1 MADEKIHLMQP
12 SFTGGEISP
21 EVANRIDLDKYQQ
34 ALLNAENAYIRP
46 YGAVYKRT
54 GSEYCGQALNENVLL
69 MEFQAAA
76 NEAFLLEVG
85 EKYIRVWKD
94 GVYTGQYVP
103 TPYMWEEV
111 PTLRTCQSADIMYIA
126 SGTHPVMKLCH
137 YSDTDWRLEEMTID
151 KPYFDISLTADAEN
165 TVRSFYQSTA
175 GTYSFVPNI
184 TGDYTVEVAGA
195 GGGAYDFIFDAWY
208 AGGRGGL
215 TQKTVT
221 LTKNE
226 EYTIIVGAGGK
237 TSDYIDKVTSGGDS
251 SACGITARG
260 GDAGGPKATSYGQGG
275 QGGRVVKK
283 EAGDNVHYDGEN
295 GWVSIRYAG
304 IAKLTPSKTSGRDV
318 TITST
323 KGIFTDDMVGGCIK
337 LTHEI
342 PARTVSTSGAA
353 TSESV
358 LVGSEWK
365 IITHGT
371 WTGTV
376 TVQTLND
383 GNIWK
388 DFRKYSASG
397 DFNASESGT
406 VETPTYFRIV
416 ATAGKA
422 DLTALPYTHE
432 GSMRVTKKDSSTQIT
447 GDVIEDFGSTE
458 ATEDYAL
465 SAWCP
470 RFGYPR
476 TVGFF
481 QDRLIFGGTTAQPY
495 EVWMSRTG
503 DYGDFS
509 VEKVS
514 GTVTDDSAIAL
525 AFISRK
531 QAEIQHLCPGADL
544 FVLTDSNEWIV
555 SGGSTVT
562 PTKCTNKAQTFRG
575 SSEVPPLSIGGR
587 MIYIQKRS
595 QSVRDFAYT
604 FETDSY
610 DGADLTLLAKH
621 LFRGKQITDA
631 AYMQDPDSRLYFVR
645 SDGVMLCLAYV
656 QDQKVYAWS
665 HLKTDG
671 QYISVCNI
679 AGATKDEVYVAV
691 KRNTGSGTVTTIERL
706 SDLAETENPMDYVM
720 LDCAVHIENKNGQ
733 QDTESDTVTVSA
745 FYNKIVTV
753 LADGKHYDNIQM
765 NGNKVTIP
773 AKAHDWIVGL
783 PYTMKLEVPNV
794 EFQDQRGTA
803 QGRTKKLSRV
813 TLRLINSLGGKVGNG
828 VGAYDEI
835 KYDEFSD
842 LETTLYSGDKDVTIP
857 NQSAEK
863 NGRVLIESDAPYPFN
878 LAGIVRGVKSID

>member
-1 MADEKIHLMQP
+1 MADEKIYLMQP

-54 GSEYCGQALNENVLL
+54 GSEYCGQTKDGNVLL

-76 NEAFLLEVG
+76 NAAFLLEVG
-85 EKYIRVWKD
+85 EKYIRIWKE
-94 GVYTGQYVP
+94 GTYTGIQVA
-103 TPYMWEEV
+103 TPYTWAEV

-151 KPYFDISLTADAEN
+151 KPYFDISLCA
-165 TVRSFYQSTA
+165 V
-175 GTYSFVPNI
+175 
-184 TGDYTVEVAGA
+184 VE
-195 GGGAYDFIFDAWY
+195 GGGTGYKLAPS
-208 AGGRGGL
+208 GL
-215 TQKTVT
+215 SGTV
-221 LTKNE
+221 N
-226 EYTIIVGAGGK
+226 
-237 TSDYIDKVTSGGDS
+237 VTCTG
-251 SACGITARG
+251 
-260 GDAGGPKATSYGQGG
+260 
-275 QGGRVVKK
+275 
-283 EAGDNVHYDGEN
+283 
-295 GWVSIRYAG
+295 
-304 IAKLTPSKTSGRDV
+304 
-318 TITST
+318 
-323 KGIFTDDMVGGCIK
+323 GIFTPSMVGAYIK
-337 LTHEI
+337 LSHEMESK
-342 PARTVSTSGAA
+342 TVSVSGAA
-353 TSESV
+353 TSDSV
-358 LVGSEWK
+358 LVGSQWK

-371 WTGTV
+371 WTGTIKI
-376 TVQTLND
+376 QTLSNN
-383 GNIWK
+383 GTWK
-388 DFRKYSASG
+388 DYRSYTSSD

-406 VETPTYFRIV
+406 VEEPTYFRIV
-416 ATAGKA
+416 ATAGTA
-422 DLTALPYTHE
+422 ELTSLPYTHE
-432 GSMRVTKKDSSTQIT
+432 GYMRITQYNSATVVTGT
-447 GDVIEDFGSTE
+447 VIDNFGSTE

-465 SAWCP
+465 SAWGP

-481 QDRLIFGGTTAQPY
+481 QDRMVFGGTTAQPY

-503 DYGDFS
+503 DYSNFS

-531 QAEIQHLCPGADL
+531 QAEIQHLCPAADL

-595 QSVRDFAYT
+595 QSIRDFAYT

-621 LFRGKQITDA
+621 LLRGKQIIDA

-665 HLKTDG
+665 HLVTDG
-671 QYISVCNI
+671 RYISVCNI

-706 SDLAETENPMDYVM
+706 TDLAETENPMDYVL
-720 LDCAVHIENKNGQ
+720 LDCAVHMTTKA
-733 QDTESDTVTVSA
+733 TDTVTVNVFNGKTVA
-745 FYNKIVTV
+745 V
-753 LADGKHYDNIQM
+753 LADGKHFDNVKM
-765 NGNKVTIP
+765 DGNKVTIP
-773 AKAHDWIVGL
+773 AKATDWIVGL

-794 EFQDQRGTA
+794 EFQDQKGTA
-803 QGRTKKLSRV
+803 QGRTKKLSKV
-813 TLRLINSLGGKVGNG
+813 TLRLINSLGGKIGNG
-828 VGAYDEI
+828 IGDYDEI
-835 KYDEFSD
+835 KYDEFFD
-842 LETTLYSGDKDVTIP
+842 QETTLYSGDKDVTIP

>member
-1 MADEKIHLMQP
+1 MADEKIYLMQP

-54 GSEYCGQALNENVLL
+54 GSEYCGQAKNGNVLL

-76 NEAFLLEVG
+76 TGAYLLEVG
-85 EKYIRVWKD
+85 EKYIRVWKN
-94 GVYTGQYVP
+94 GKYTGIQVT
-103 TPYMWEEV
+103 TPYTWAEI

-126 SGTHPVMKLCH
+126 SGTHPVMQLCH
-137 YSDTDWRLEEMTID
+137 YSDTDWRLVEMTID
-151 KPYFDISLTADAEN
+151 KPYFDISLC
-165 TVRSFYQSTA
+165 
-175 GTYSFVPNI
+175 SFV
-184 TGDYTVEVAGA
+184 
-195 GGGAYDFIFDAWY
+195 
-208 AGGRGGL
+208 
-215 TQKTVT
+215 
-221 LTKNE
+221 
-226 EYTIIVGAGGK
+226 
-237 TSDYIDKVTSGGDS
+237 
-251 SACGITARG
+251 
-260 GDAGGPKATSYGQGG
+260 
-275 QGGRVVKK
+275 
-283 EAGDNVHYDGEN
+283 
-295 GWVSIRYAG
+295 
-304 IAKLTPSKTSGRDV
+304 
-318 TITST
+318 
-323 KGIFTDDMVGGCIK
+323 
-337 LTHEI
+337 
-342 PARTVSTSGAA
+342 SGAA
-353 TSESV
+353 TYKVAPSGLSGTINVTASGNIFTSGMVGGYIKISHEMESRTVSVSGSATSGSV
-358 LVGSEWK
+358 LVGSQWK

-371 WTGTV
+371 WTGTIKI
-376 TVQTLND
+376 QTLSAN
-383 GNIWK
+383 GNWK
-388 DFRKYSASG
+388 DYRSYTSSD

-416 ATAGKA
+416 STAGSGETPGTA
-422 DLTALPYTHE
+422 ELTSLPYTHE
-432 GSMRVTKKDSSTQIT
+432 GYMRITKYNSGNVVTGT
-447 GDVIEDFGSTE
+447 VIENFGSTE

-503 DYGDFS
+503 DYGNFS

-575 SSEVPPLSIGGR
+575 SSEVPPLSIGAR

-706 SDLAETENPMDYVM
+706 SDLEETDNPMDYVM
-720 LDCAVHIENKNGQ
+720 VDCAVHTTKEEATDTITVEAFNGK
-733 QDTESDTVTVSA
+733 T
-745 FYNKIVTV
+745 VTV
-753 LADGKHYDNIQM
+753 LADGQYYDNVEM
-765 NGNKVTIP
+765 DGSTVTIP
-773 AKAHDWIVGL
+773 AKATDWIVGL
-783 PYTMKLEVPNV
+783 PYTMKLELPNV

-863 NGRVLIESDAPYPFN
+863 NGRVLIKSDAPYPFN

>member
-1 MADEKIHLMQP
+1 MADEKIYLMQP

-54 GSEYCGQALNENVLL
+54 GSEYCGQAKKGNVLL

-76 NEAFLLEVG
+76 TEAYLLEVG
-85 EKYIRVWKD
+85 EKYIRIWKN
-94 GVYTGQYVP
+94 GKYTGIELS
-103 TPYMWEEV
+103 TPYTWAEV
-111 PTLRTCQSADIMYIA
+111 PALRTCQSADIMYIA
-126 SGTHPVMKLCH
+126 SGTHPVMQLCR
-137 YSDTDWRLEEMTID
+137 YSDTSWRLVEMTID
-151 KPYFDISLTADAEN
+151 KPYFDISLCSMIE
-165 TVRSFYQSTA
+165 S
-175 GTYSFVPNI
+175 GTGY
-184 TGDYTVEVAGA
+184 
-195 GGGAYDFIFDAWY
+195 
-208 AGGRGGL
+208 
-215 TQKTVT
+215 
-221 LTKNE
+221 
-226 EYTIIVGAGGK
+226 
-237 TSDYIDKVTSGGDS
+237 
-251 SACGITARG
+251 
-260 GDAGGPKATSYGQGG
+260 
-275 QGGRVVKK
+275 
-283 EAGDNVHYDGEN
+283 
-295 GWVSIRYAG
+295 
-304 IAKLTPSKTSGRDV
+304 KLTPSALSGTIRVTSSGNLF
-318 TITST
+318 TS
-323 KGIFTDDMVGGCIK
+323 DMVGAYIK
-337 LTHEI
+337 LSHEMASQTI
-342 PARTVSTSGAA
+342 SVTGTQTSG
-353 TSESV
+353 SV
-358 LVGSEWK
+358 LVGSQWK

-371 WTGTV
+371 WTGTIKI
-376 TVQTLND
+376 QTQSAN
-383 GNIWK
+383 GNWK
-388 DFRKYSASG
+388 DYRSYTSED

-406 VETPTYFRIV
+406 VDTPTYFRIV
-416 ATAGKA
+416 STAGQGEENGTA
-422 DLTALPYTHE
+422 DLTSLPYTHE
-432 GSMRVTKKDSSTQIT
+432 GYMRIT
-447 GDVIEDFGSTE
+447 GYTSATVVTGTVIDSFGSTE
-458 ATEDYAL
+458 ATDDYAL

-503 DYGDFS
+503 DYGNFS

-575 SSEVPPLSIGGR
+575 SSEVPPLSIGAR

-610 DGADLTLLAKH
+610 DGSDLTLLAKH

-691 KRNTGSGTVTTIERL
+691 KRNNGSVSVTMIERL

-720 LDCAVHIENKNGQ
+720 LDCAVHVKQ
-733 QDTESDTVTVSA
+733 TTETDSVTVST
-745 FYNKIVTV
+745 FSNKIVTV
-753 LADGKHYDNIQM
+753 LADGKHYDSIKM

-773 AKAHDWIVGL
+773 AKAKDWIVGL
-783 PYTMKLEVPNV
+783 SYTMKIEVPNV
-794 EFQDQRGTA
+794 EYQDQRGTS
-803 QGRTKKLSRV
+803 QGRTKKLSKV

-842 LETTLYSGDKDVTIP
+842 QETTLYSGDKDVTIP

-878 LAGIVRGVKSID
+878 LAGIVRGVKSLD